1 MPGIEERAVE
11 RITEGFLKTPN
22 RLSPTYAKGMVALSL
37 FVLVIAAF
45 GLFIY
50 DGVQRVAY
58 VSAMG
63 SIALGNLAWSVGS
76 LMPEERGGRTVR
88 DLARPCFLVM
98 FIALPIALYL
108 QVQVRS
114 GS

>member
-1 MPGIEERAVE
+1 VE
-11 RITEGFLKTPN
+11 RITEGFLKTPH
-22 RLSPTYAKGMVALSL
+22 RRSAPFAKGMVVLSL
-37 FVLVIAAF
+37 LVLAIAAA

-63 SIALGNLAWSVGS
+63 SIALGNLAWSIGS
-76 LMPEERGGRTVR
+76 LLPEDQGGLTFRN
-88 DLARPCFLVM
+88 LARPFFLIMIV
-98 FIALPIALYL
+98 ALPIALYL
-108 QVQVRS
+108 QLRN

>member
-1 MPGIEERAVE
+1 VD

-22 RLSPTYAKGMVALSL
+22 RHSVRFAKGMVVLSL
-37 FVLVIAAF
+37 FLLVIAAF

-63 SIALGNLAWSVGS
+63 SIALGNLAWSIGS
-76 LMPEERGGRTVR
+76 LLPEEQGGLTFRN
-88 DLARPCFLVM
+88 LARPFFLIMIV
-98 FIALPIALYL
+98 ALPIALYL
-108 QVQVRS
+108 QLRN
-114 GS
+114 GA